1 MRRGGAD
8 LRATLGALREVGPS
22 DRGLYNTAPAAGT
35 GRRQWSRRRPLST
48 ESVGSDFSRN
58 RVVARLSK
66 SRACALQRRP
76 AAQPAREG
84 GVHLASVK
92 ASAASSPR
100 HHERNLSEDR
110 GDRSRGKRRSRR
122 FPPGPSASPLRRCR
136 SSGVPSAASGPGFR
150 PSATGSHRPLSLRL
164 PDLSP
169 LAMQPPSL
177 SSSGPGLS
185 ASISQLSVCSASPP
199 HTQPLANARSGFPHV
214 SILFL
219 VSCFSRSHTIC
230 SPGSVS

>member
-1 MRRGGAD
+1 MEQAETAEHGERR
-8 LRATLGALREVGPS
+8 LGLLAKP
-22 DRGLYNTAPAAGT
+22 
-35 GRRQWSRRRPLST
+35 RRRET
-48 ESVGSDFSRN
+48 EQVPRL
-58 RVVARLSK
+58 RTAAAARG
-66 SRACALQRRP
+66 A
-76 AAQPAREG
+76 PAREG